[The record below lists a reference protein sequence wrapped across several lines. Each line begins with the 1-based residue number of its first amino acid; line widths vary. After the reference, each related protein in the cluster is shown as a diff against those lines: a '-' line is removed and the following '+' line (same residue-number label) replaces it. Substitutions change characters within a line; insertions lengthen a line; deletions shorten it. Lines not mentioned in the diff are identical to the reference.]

1 MKRYIDVIMAG
12 FGGQGVLLIG
22 NLLAYAGMREKLNVT
37 YIPVYGVEMRGGT
50 ANCTVVLDE
59 HPIGS
64 PLVREPMSTIILNE
78 PSLDK
83 FQPRLA
89 ASGVQIV
96 NASLVAQNL
105 LDAARRTVY
114 IPVNDMAHE
123 LGNVKMANM
132 VALGAWLKAT
142 GALPLNVVQDALN
155 RVVSAHYAK
164 LIDLDFDWFYNFHKN
179 NGKLFSISAFS
190 RTEVSEYGVLFSGT
204 DNLLTGFVEKPKTD
218 YTVSMGIYMAN
229 REILKHIPDNVAY
242 GFDHLM
248 LALIQKKQEVLI
260 HRHSGYWLDIGR
272 PDDYIQAIDE
282 LELLKEKLMP
292 WE

>member
-1 MKRYIDVIMAG
+1 MPSAYQDVIIAG
-12 FGGQGVLLIG
+12 FGGQGVMLIG
-22 NLLAYAGMREKLNVT
+22 NLLAQAGMEHGLEVSF
-37 YIPVYGVEMRGGT
+37 IPVYGAEMRGGT

-64 PLVREPMSTIILNE
+64 PLVREPLSTIILNE
-78 PSLDK
+78 PSLTK

-105 LDAARRTVY
+105 IDTAKRTVY

-164 LIDLDFDWFYNFHKN
+164 LISANAKALEQGYNF
-179 NGKLFSISAFS
+179 A
-190 RTEVSEYGVLFSGT
+190 
-204 DNLLTGFVEKPKTD
+204 
-218 YTVSMGIYMAN
+218 
-229 REILKHIPDNVAY
+229 
-242 GFDHLM
+242 
-248 LALIQKKQEVLI
+248 
-260 HRHSGYWLDIGR
+260 
-272 PDDYIQAIDE
+272 
-282 LELLKEKLMP
+282 
-292 WE
+292 